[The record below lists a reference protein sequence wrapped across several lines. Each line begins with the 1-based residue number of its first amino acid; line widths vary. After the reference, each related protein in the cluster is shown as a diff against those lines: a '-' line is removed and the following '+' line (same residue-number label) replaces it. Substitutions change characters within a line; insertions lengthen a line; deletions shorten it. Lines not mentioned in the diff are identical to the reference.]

1 MNYKRIR
8 KRNIC
13 FDVRVKFID
22 TDFRFCVNF
31 FFFFN
36 NQNLGVSF
44 FAPKGSYKKYGSP
57 LNPPAS
63 FQKYIPKG
71 LDPFLSYL

>member
-31 FFFFN
+31 IFFN

-44 FAPKGSYKKYGSP
+44 K
-57 LNPPAS
+57 PPCLISKVHPERPRSISVVSVIHFLFSVS
-63 FQKYIPKG
+63 F
-71 LDPFLSYL
+71 FLLII